1 LASETYVSQDDGA
14 LFKYMRLPGHLRHVS
29 VSRHT
34 SPFHH
39 LQIVR
44 KFVQLILFSFYP
56 VVKHY
61 IIYYIRRVDPSI
73 APYILTTIVM
83 SSITKSSNSN
93 FQQNMSSSPPI
104 THAMP
109 AHPQG
114 GYNPSAI
121 QAWTQSLPSHTVSSG
136 RSQHA
141 DDAAVQA
148 YLQAKMALFS
158 RH

>member
-1 LASETYVSQDDGA
+1 LSFIQIHEAARAIEACIGIKAYLSFS
-14 LFKYMRLPGHLRHVS
+14 
-29 VSRHT
+29 
-34 SPFHH
+34 SPPNC
-39 LQIVR
+39 Q
-44 KFVQLILFSFYP
+44 KFVQLILFLFYP

-61 IIYYIRRVDPSI
+61 IVYYTRRVDPSSVTYVSI
-73 APYILTTIVM
+73 NIVM

-93 FQQNMSSSPPI
+93 FQQNMSSSPPT
-104 THAMP
+104 THAMA

-121 QAWTQSLPSHTVSSG
+121 QAWTQSLPAHTVSSG

-141 DDAAVQA
+141 NDAAVQA

>member
-1 LASETYVSQDDGA
+1 
-14 LFKYMRLPGHLRHVS
+14 
-29 VSRHT
+29 
-34 SPFHH
+34 
-39 LQIVR
+39 
-44 KFVQLILFSFYP
+44 
-56 VVKHY
+56 
-61 IIYYIRRVDPSI
+61 
-73 APYILTTIVM
+73 M
-83 SSITKSSNSN
+83 SSVTKSSNSLSR
-93 FQQNMSSSPPI
+93 QNLSSSPPT

-121 QAWTQSLPSHTVSSG
+121 QAWTQSLPTHTVSSR
-136 RSQHA
+136 RSKQT